1 MKSFTLLIDKVLEK
15 ILVVLMALIV
25 LVVTWQVITRFLMSS
40 PSSYTEELAR
50 FLLIWI
56 GLLGGSYALRTHAHL
71 GIDILSNKLEGR
83 QKAALTVLIYSLVI
97 LFAALIMV
105 IGGIKLVALTFS
117 LDQISASLGIRMG
130 YIYSVIPLRGVVMIA
145 YSLDEMLDA
154 IKGNYSKGEAN

>member
-1 MKSFTLLIDKVLEK
+1 MKSFTQLIDSALQK
-15 ILVVLMALIV
+15 ILVALMALIV

-56 GLLGGSYALRTHAHL
+56 GLLGGSYALRTHSHL

-83 QKAALTVLIYSLVI
+83 QKDLLIILIYALVI

-130 YIYSVIPLRGVVMIA
+130 YIYSVIPLSGFVMIVF
-145 YSLDEMLDA
+145 SLEEILDSMRG
-154 IKGNYSKGEAN
+154 KFSKEEVS